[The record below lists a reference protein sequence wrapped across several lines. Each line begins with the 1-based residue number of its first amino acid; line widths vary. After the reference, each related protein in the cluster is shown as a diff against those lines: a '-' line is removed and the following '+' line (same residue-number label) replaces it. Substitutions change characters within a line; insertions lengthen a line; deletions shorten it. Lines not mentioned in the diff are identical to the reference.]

1 MQFDLAGK
9 TAMADRMIVASGTST
24 RQVTAMADH
33 VVSKLKALGLF
44 ARSEGKKQGDWVLVD
59 AGDVVVHL
67 FRPEVRAFYDIE
79 RLWAGQTP
87 MALNLPAPKP
97 VIIVSTAPVATSM
110 AEKSVVKKVAKKTAK
125 KNASPQSSEAKVQGC
140 KTQSHKAK
148 SEKTKTQSGHASS
161 KKTSSAQGGKTYAT
175 KTQSGTKEKGA
186 HAEAQSASDKEEV
199 AGSKEK
205 NCKAQTQ
212 INGPDAHHY
221 PRCRQG
227 QARTGARFA
236 GAVCG
241 PPALDCGGERD
252 FAQ

>member
-33 VVSKLKALGLF
+33 LVSKLKALGLF

-97 VIIVSTAPVATSM
+97 VITVSTAPVATSM

-125 KNASPQSSEAKVQGC
+125 KTPVRKAAKPKSKVA
-140 KTQSHKAK
+140 KPKVTKPKARK
-148 SEKTKTQSGHASS
+148 PKRKAAMPAA
-161 KKTSSAQGGKTYAT
+161 KKPAARKAAKPTPLKRKAAPKKKAPTPKRKAPAT
-175 KTQSGTKEKGA
+175 KKKS
-186 HAEAQSASDKEEV
+186 
-199 AGSKEK
+199 
-205 NCKAQTQ
+205 
-212 INGPDAHHY
+212 
-221 PRCRQG
+221 
-227 QARTGARFA
+227 
-236 GAVCG
+236 
-241 PPALDCGGERD
+241 PAAKKKIAKRKRK
-252 FAQ
+252 